1 MKRIRIATRRHS
13 EMVAVT
19 RQVEE
24 ASLEEWGDWDGM
36 LYVHSPHTTA
46 GVTLNEQA
54 DPDVA
59 RDMVMELQ
67 KLVPWEDG
75 YAHSEGNSA
84 AHILTTLTGPGVWIP
99 VERGRLRL
107 GRWQGVWFC
116 EYDGPRDRELWL
128 TAIKSST

>member
-1 MKRIRIATRRHS
+1 MKRIRISTRRHS

-36 LYVHSPHTTA
+36 LHVHCPHTTA

-59 RDMVMELQ
+59 RDMVMELG

-84 AHILTTLTGPGVWIP
+84 AHILATLTGPGVWIP

-107 GRWQGVWFC
+107 GRWQGLWFC

-128 TAIKSST
+128 TALKSSP